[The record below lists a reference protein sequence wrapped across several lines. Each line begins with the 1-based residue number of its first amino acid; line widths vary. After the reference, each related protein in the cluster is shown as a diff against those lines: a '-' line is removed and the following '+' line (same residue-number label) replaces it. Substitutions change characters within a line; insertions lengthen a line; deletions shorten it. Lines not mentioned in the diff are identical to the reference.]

1 MFKHRKRMT
10 TAIVIKKIGNHWYPD
25 INHDFPEDLV
35 LNEKIEK
42 VLSLVDK
49 YNYGIVTLYFFEQYE
64 ILGNGTLQFDESDM
78 VKYLTTEDYLD
89 VKFYINDH
97 EYIISSTL
105 LALLESQFKFN
116 FQDNVYK
123 VDFW

>member
-1 MFKHRKRMT
+1 MT

>member
-1 MFKHRKRMT
+1 MT
-10 TAIVIKKIGNHWYPD
+10 TTIVLKKIGNHWYPD
-25 INHDFPEDLV
+25 MYHYYPEDLV

-49 YNYGIVTLYFFEQYE
+49 YNYGIVTLYFVEQYE

-78 VKYLTTEDYLD
+78 VKYLTTMDYFD
-89 VKFYINDH
+89 VKFYVNDH
-97 EYIISSTL
+97 EYKISSTL
-105 LALLESQFKFN
+105 LYLLECQFKLN

-123 VDFW
+123 IDFW